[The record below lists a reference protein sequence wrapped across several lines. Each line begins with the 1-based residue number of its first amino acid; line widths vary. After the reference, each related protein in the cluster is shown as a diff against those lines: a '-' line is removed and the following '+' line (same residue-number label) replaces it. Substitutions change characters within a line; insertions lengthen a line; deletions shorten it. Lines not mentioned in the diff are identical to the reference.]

1 MNALIGSSEVMWRL
15 NARLERLAALEA
27 NVLIEGETG
36 TGKEL
41 AARSIHSKSSR
52 SGGPFVALNCGALP
66 RTLLESQLFGC
77 AKGTFTGASEDRRGL
92 CEEANGGVLFLD
104 EIGELPLE
112 AQASLL
118 RFLDSGE
125 IMRLGENRS
134 RRCDVRVI
142 AATNRELQSMMASGA
157 FRSDLYYR
165 LSALKV
171 SMPPLSSHVEDI
183 GQLARHFLCQIGGEY
198 QLSDEAVEALMRRR
212 WPGNVRELRNVLW
225 QAVERADSGR
235 RITADCIPV
244 EYWSAGVSCC
254 EPLQCRETSLTEAI
268 EQLRDSM
275 IRKALQDCRG
285 NMCLA
290 ARKLGIHRNTLRNFM
305 NRQL

>member
-1 MNALIGSSEVMWRL
+1 MSNLIGASDVIGRL

-41 AARSIHSKSSR
+41 AARSIHSKSAR
-52 SGGPFVALNCGALP
+52 CKGPFVALNCGALP
-66 RTLLESQLFGC
+66 RTLLESQLFGS

-92 CEEANGGVLFLD
+92 CEEANGGILFLD

-112 AQASLL
+112 AQSALL

-142 AATNRELQSMMASGA
+142 AATNRKLQSMLEAGT
-157 FRSDLYYR
+157 FRQDLYYR
-165 LSALKV
+165 LSVLKV
-171 SMPPLSSHVEDI
+171 SMPPLASHIEDI
-183 GQLARHFLCQIGGEY
+183 GQLAQHFLCQIGPGY
-198 QLSDEAVEALMRRR
+198 QLSDEAVDALRRR
-212 WPGNVRELRNVLW
+212 QWPGNVRELRNVMW
-225 QAVERADSGR
+225 QAAEMAENH
-235 RITADCIPV
+235 RITANCIPV
-244 EYWSAGVSCC
+244 DYWNSTITS
-254 EPLQCRETSLTEAI
+254 PTRQCTNLTEAI
-268 EQLRDSM
+268 EQLRDKM
-275 IRKALQDCRG
+275 IQQALLECKG

-290 ARKLGIHRNTLRNFM
+290 AKKLGIHRNTLRNLLQ
-305 NRQL
+305 RKRAD

>member
-1 MNALIGSSEVMWRL
+1 MSNLIGTSEIIGRL

-41 AARSIHSKSSR
+41 AARSIHSKSAR
-52 SGGPFVALNCGALP
+52 CKGPFVALNCGALP
-66 RTLLESQLFGC
+66 RSLLESQLFGS

-92 CEEANGGVLFLD
+92 CEEANGGILFLD

-112 AQASLL
+112 AQAALL

-142 AATNRELQSMMASGA
+142 AATNRRLQSMLEAGT
-157 FRSDLYYR
+157 FRQDLYYR
-165 LSALKV
+165 LSVLKV
-171 SMPPLSSHVEDI
+171 AMPPLASHTEDI
-183 GQLARHFLCQIGGEY
+183 GQLARHFLCQIGSGY
-198 QLSDEAVEALMRRR
+198 QLSDDAVEALRRR
-212 WPGNVRELRNVLW
+212 QWPGNVRELRNVMW
-225 QAVERADSGR
+225 QAAEMAENH
-235 RITADCIPV
+235 RITANCIPV
-244 EYWSAGVSCC
+244 DYWNSTIAS
-254 EPLQCRETSLTEAI
+254 PMRQSTSLTDAI
-268 EQLRDSM
+268 EQLRDKM
-275 IRKALQDCRG
+275 IQQALQESNG

-290 ARKLGIHRNTLRNFM
+290 ARKLGIHRNTLRNLLQ
-305 NRQL
+305 RKVGSD